1 MTTDPKQLLADAEL
15 VDLATSK
22 PDEFTAIISRTRQTT
37 LQLLRTCSQPQ
48 WVAAVRQHGS
58 ERDALAAARAELAD
72 VTCRLEVAQKA
83 QEALNAGK
91 NRLRED
97 AQLRGVQSAL
107 IQKQFDQRASQCSLE
122 GVIQRAERD
131 REAKVRALI
140 DDGVPEATALSVA
153 RPTLGDIDR
162 MKGELDAI
170 PAQQEEVS
178 ELLRSSVMLVRH
190 AYPGA
195 ASDA

>member
-37 LQLLRTCSQPQ
+37 LQLLLTCSQPQ

-72 VTCRLEVAQKA
+72 VTCRLEVAQQA
-83 QEALNAGK
+83 QEALREGK
-91 NRLRED
+91 MRLRAD
-97 AQLRGVQSAL
+97 ARLHDAKAVLVQKSLDHSAQCRTL
-107 IQKQFDQRASQCSLE
+107 ESAIQQ
-122 GVIQRAERD
+122 AERSRD
-131 REAKVRALI
+131 AKVRALI

-153 RPTLGDIDR
+153 RPNLGEIER
-162 MKGELDAI
+162 LKEEHEAI
-170 PAQQEEVS
+170 PAQQAEIRRLVGIS
-178 ELLRSSVMLVRH
+178 ANLVRH
-190 AYPGA
+190 VYAELGETA
-195 ASDA
+195 